1 MSNSVFVDMV
11 KALKDEDVNF
21 AFERRHSGE
30 FSGYIDTGSYLLN
43 GQISGSM
50 YGGMPNNKVWA
61 IAGETTTGKTF
72 FALGVVKF
80 FLDSHPDA
88 ACFYYDTEAALTADM
103 LEERGIDSR
112 RIIIGEPATIQEFR
126 HKVITVL
133 NRYKDI
139 PKKDRPPMFMVL
151 DSMGNLSSTKEV
163 EDTESGVETRDM
175 TKSQLLRATWRV
187 IRLKLAKVDV
197 AMIVTNHTYMGI
209 GLYASKEMS
218 GGGGLAFASDQI
230 TFLSKKKDQDGNIVV
245 GTIIKCQ
252 MKKSRLSR
260 ENTTVEIKLS
270 YDTGLDR
277 YYGLIPFAEAAGA
290 FEKLGNKYIIN
301 EKKYFEKEIYKNP
314 EKFFTEEVM
323 AAIEIEIGKTFN
335 YGTFEEE
342 GEAKNE
348 QTTEESVAVES
359 Q

>member
-1 MSNSVFVDMV
+1 LSNSVFVDMV

-209 GLYASKEMS
+209 GLYASKEMCLAEGSEIKTPS
-218 GGGGLAFASDQI
+218 GLMEIQKLKIGDTVDSLFGESRVSAVHEVDVQETYTI
-230 TFLSKKKDQDGNIVV
+230 TFEDGTNIETTAEHKFLVN
-245 GTIIKCQ
+245 G
-252 MKKSRLSR
+252 
-260 ENTTVEIKLS
+260 EWTTVADLVKNLDLINIDVADMLGEINV
-270 YDTGLDR
+270 YR
-277 YYGLIPFAEAAGA
+277 
-290 FEKLGNKYIIN
+290 
-301 EKKYFEKEIYKNP
+301 
-314 EKFFTEEVM
+314 
-323 AAIEIEIGKTFN
+323 
-335 YGTFEEE
+335 
-342 GEAKNE
+342 E
-348 QTTEESVAVES
+348 QVHKMLL
-359 Q
+359 